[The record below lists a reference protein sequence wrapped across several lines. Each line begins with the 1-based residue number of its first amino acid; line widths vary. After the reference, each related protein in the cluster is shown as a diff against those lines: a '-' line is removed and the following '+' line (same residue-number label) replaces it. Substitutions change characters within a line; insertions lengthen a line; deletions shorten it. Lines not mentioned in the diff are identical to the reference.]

1 MKVQPFEKYT
11 GQYEDWFEKNHWVYQ
26 SELQAVRKQL
36 PKKGNGIEI
45 GVGSGRFAN
54 PLGIDLGVDPSPKMR
69 EIAKARGIEV
79 IDAGGENL
87 PFNDSQFDFVLMVTT
102 ICFLDDIEKAFRET
116 YRVLKPN
123 GHLVIGFVDKNSPV
137 GKIYQ
142 KHKDESKFY
151 KIATFYSVDEVV
163 LYLKKTGFG
172 HFVFN
177 QTIFKD
183 LKEIKNIEPIKSSY
197 GEGSFV
203 VISAL
208 RGKRHESS
216 SYWSIE
222 K

>member
-26 SELQAVRKQL
+26 SELQAVREQL
-36 PKKGNGIEI
+36 PEQGKGLEI
-45 GVGSGRFAN
+45 GVGSGRFAS
-54 PLGIDLGVDPSPKMR
+54 PLGINLGVEPSPKMG
-69 EIAKARGIEV
+69 ELAKARGIKV
-79 IDAGGENL
+79 VDAGGEAL
-87 PFNDSQFDFVLMVTT
+87 PFNDSQFDFALMVTT

-123 GHLVIGFVDKNSPV
+123 GHLIIGFVDKNSPV

-142 KHKDESKFY
+142 KHKDKSEFY

-183 LKEIKNIEPIKSSY
+183 LKEIKNIELIKSGY
-197 GEGSFV
+197 GDGSFV
-203 VISAL
+203 VINA
-208 RGKRHESS
+208 RKG
-216 SYWSIE
+216 
-222 K
+222 